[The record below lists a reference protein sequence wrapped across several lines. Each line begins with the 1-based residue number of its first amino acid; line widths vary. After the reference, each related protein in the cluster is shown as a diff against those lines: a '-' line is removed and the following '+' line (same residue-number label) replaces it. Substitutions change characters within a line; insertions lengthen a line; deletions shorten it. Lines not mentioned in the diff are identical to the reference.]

1 MSSKKVIALR
11 LSGPMQS
18 WGYNSEY
25 TYRNS
30 GLFPTKSAV
39 LGICCASMGLPR
51 GSEQEKQFLEKL
63 SGSLMTAI
71 ALPRKRFLG
80 EKSWLVNV
88 RRIEDFH
95 TVMGAL
101 NAKGEPQVVKID
113 GKQQVTA
120 SGRKV
125 LQADLTYRQYLCDA
139 DFVVLLAD
147 IESPI
152 ADQLEDKLADP
163 DWGMWL
169 GRKSCIPSAP
179 VFAGKY
185 ETVEEANE
193 TLLGAKELKCFTY
206 QKEVLSFADGV
217 DTLMDAPLDFA
228 IDRRVRGQRRV
239 VIHEA
244 ENQG

>member
-25 TYRNS
+25 IYRNS

-51 GSEQEKQFLEKL
+51 GSEQEKQFLGNL
-63 SGSLMTAI
+63 YSSLMTAI

-80 EKSWLVNV
+80 EKSWMVNV

-95 TVMGAL
+95 TIE
-101 NAKGEPQVVKID
+101 NTK
-113 GKQQVTA
+113 TA
-120 SGRKV
+120 SGKISDNAV
-125 LQADLTYRQYLCDA
+125 MTYRQYLCDA

-163 DWGMWL
+163 EWGMWL

-206 QKEVLSFADGV
+206 QKEVLSFSDGV

-244 ENQG
+244 EIYR